1 MILWGKPD
9 EKSEGWC
16 GILYYFMEVS
26 LWMMTLSASSTNPLW
41 LHWRHVGR
49 RLEERCRTGRNERL
63 LRGSRT
69 DEKQAA
75 SNIFILPVKATRAL
89 RHEAQ
94 GAHLAKRAAP
104 SWADQNWM
112 SQLKWGKFT
121 FIQYALVELGSV
133 HNIIYVATTLWFSVF
148 SYLYIKQGAE
158 IIAAGNS
165 ALFFVFSWLLKN
177 ERTPCVSLKQ
187 SPESG
192 FKDGK

>member
-1 MILWGKPD
+1 MILRGKPD
-9 EKSEGWC
+9 KKSEGWC
-16 GILYYFMEVS
+16 GILYYFKEVS
-26 LWMMTLSASSTNPLW
+26 LWMMTLSASSSNPLW

-121 FIQYALVELGSV
+121 FIQYALAELGSV
-133 HNIIYVATTLWFSVF
+133 HNIIYVATTLWFCVF

-165 ALFFVFSWLLKN
+165 ALFFCFFLVAKEW
-177 ERTPCVSLKQ
+177 EDSLCK
-187 SPESG
+187 
-192 FKDGK
+192 FKAKPWEWF